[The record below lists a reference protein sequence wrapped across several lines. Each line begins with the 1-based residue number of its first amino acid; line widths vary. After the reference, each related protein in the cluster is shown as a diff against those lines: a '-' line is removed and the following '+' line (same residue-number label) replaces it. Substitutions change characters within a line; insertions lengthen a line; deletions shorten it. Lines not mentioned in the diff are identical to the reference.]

1 MLHVF
6 STNLVKLV
14 ARKPKTTLIKGQSS
28 TPLQLGV
35 FGSRETI
42 SFSKGSDRAFPFGS
56 KF

>member
-42 SFSKGSDRAFPFGS
+42 SFSKGSDRAFPFES